1 MALHATAFDRTV
13 KQSSRMSMLLSSIRA
28 LLAASPLTP
37 ALTVEGPVKAGGVQ
51 NSAGVGAMLF
61 LPPGRTKA

>member
-1 MALHATAFDRTV
+1 
-13 KQSSRMSMLLSSIRA
+13 MLLSSIRP